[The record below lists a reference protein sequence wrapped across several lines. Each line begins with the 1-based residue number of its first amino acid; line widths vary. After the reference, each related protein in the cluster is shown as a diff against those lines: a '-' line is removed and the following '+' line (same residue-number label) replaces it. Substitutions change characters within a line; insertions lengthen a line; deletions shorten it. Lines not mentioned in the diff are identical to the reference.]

1 MVPPPPMRRISPEPS
16 TETAFSAPWL
26 RVQERG
32 LIQLDDVQ
40 EAAGMLLGMVA
51 SAPRRAA
58 VYGGVPLPSRPQI
71 EARART
77 CAALFLRGCGTPA
90 RKPSPPY

>member
-1 MVPPPPMRRISPEPS
+1 M
-16 TETAFSAPWL
+16 
-26 RVQERG
+26 
-32 LIQLDDVQ
+32 IQLDDVE

-58 VYGGVPLPSRPQI
+58 VYGGVPLSWRAQI
-71 EARART
+71 EARARI